1 MLVEEEPNVNATSH
15 YSIQKTAKLIGLSVR
30 QIQRKIASNDI
41 KTIIKVID
49 NKHYI
54 TGLEI
59 LRIWNKTF

>member
-1 MLVEEEPNVNATSH
+1 MLVEEEPKVNPASH
-15 YSIQKTAKLIGLSVR
+15 YSIPKTAKLTGLSVR
-30 QIQRKIASNDI
+30 TIQRKIASKDI